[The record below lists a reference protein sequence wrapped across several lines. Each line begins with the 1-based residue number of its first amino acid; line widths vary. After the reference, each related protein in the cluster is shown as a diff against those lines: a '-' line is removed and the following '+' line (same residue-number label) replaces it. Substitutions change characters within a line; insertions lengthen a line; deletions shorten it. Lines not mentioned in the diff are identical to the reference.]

1 MELLTQEQAEIL
13 ITSFIQSRLEK
24 GLSFTEQEC
33 KEVTDWATRTLV
45 DFATFSALMDGKM
58 DIEDFSSELGITFK
72 SSDMGIEEYVNR
84 LFEKNGE

>member
-58 DIEDFSSELGITFK
+58 DIEDFSSERGITFK